1 LKLAL
6 GTVQFGLG
14 YGIANTQGKTP
25 RDEVVRILG
34 LAKKEG
40 IAVLDTAAL
49 YGSSEEVLGD
59 CLPTSHGFRI
69 VTKTP
74 QFRKPQITPEDARH
88 LRNTF
93 TDSLQKL
100 GQPRVYGLLVHHADD
115 LLADGG
121 EYLMDAMLELK
132 AAGRVAKVGVSVYDG
147 AQIDHL
153 LDRYTIDLV
162 QTPVSVFDQRLLS
175 AGKLAALKNMGVEI
189 HARSLFLQGLLLM
202 PLERIADYF
211 APIKQHIRNYQAYL
225 QEKQISL
232 LQGALAFTSACKEID
247 VAVVGVASTGE
258 LRGIL
263 DAWHSLPQEP
273 FDFSG
278 FACNDEYM
286 VNPALWQ
293 RS

>member
-1 LKLAL
+1 MKLAL
-6 GTVQFGLG
+6 GTVQFGLD

-25 RDEVVRILG
+25 RDEVARILE
-34 LAKKEG
+34 LAKHEG

-59 CLPTSHGFRI
+59 CLPASHGFRI

-74 QFRKPQITPEDARH
+74 QFRKTQITPEDARH
-88 LRNTF
+88 LRNAF
-93 TDSLQKL
+93 TDSLRKL
-100 GQPRVYGLLVHHADD
+100 GQHRIYGLLVHHADD

-132 AAGRVAKVGVSVYDG
+132 AEGKVAKVGVSVYDG

-153 LDRYTIDLV
+153 LDRYTIDLAQV
-162 QTPVSVFDQRLLS
+162 PVSVFDQRLLT
-175 AGKLAALKNMGVEI
+175 AGKLAALKNRGVEI

-211 APIKQHIRNYQAYL
+211 APIKQHIRNYQTYL
-225 QEKQISL
+225 QEKRISL
-232 LQGALAFTSACKEID
+232 LQGALAFASACKEID
-247 VAVVGVASTGE
+247 VAVVGVSSAAE

-263 DAWHSLPQEP
+263 DAWHGLPQEP
-273 FDFSG
+273 LDFSG
-278 FACNDEYM
+278 FACNDECM
-286 VNPALWQ
+286 INPALWQ
-293 RS
+293 QS